1 MIKANVIL
9 DHSKWKNKLKNP
21 NNYIKKKLNKLSKIS
36 FFGKKKQEF
45 SILLT
50 NNKKM
55 KSLNFKFKKKKNE
68 FSILLT
74 NNQKMKSLNFKFRKK
89 NKPTDVLSFP
99 FHHEEKKSVY
109 IGDIAISF
117 EIVNKRSKVSNFF
130 LELDK
135 MWIHGYFHLI
145 GYDHKKIIDFKKM
158 NKKENLVLNYFH
170 K

>member
-9 DHSKWKNKLKNP
+9 DYSKWKKKIKDP
-21 NNYIKKKLNKLSKIS
+21 NNYLKIKLNKLNRILHFK
-36 FFGKKKQEF
+36 KKKQEF

-55 KSLNFKFKKKKNE
+55 RELNY
-68 FSILLT
+68 
-74 NNQKMKSLNFKFRKK
+74 KFRKK

-99 FHHEEKKSVY
+99 LSYNKY
-109 IGDIAISF
+109 IGDIAISY
-117 EIVNKRSKVSNFF
+117 EIINKRSKLTNFF
-130 LELDK
+130 LEFDK
-135 MWIHGYFHLI
+135 MWLHGYFHLI
-145 GYDHKKIIDFKKM
+145 GYDHKKLKDFKKM

>member
-9 DHSKWKNKLKNP
+9 DYSKWKKKIKDP
-21 NNYIKKKLNKLSKIS
+21 NNYLKIKLNKLNRILHFK
-36 FFGKKKQEF
+36 KKKQEF

-55 KSLNFKFKKKKNE
+55 RKLNY
-68 FSILLT
+68 
-74 NNQKMKSLNFKFRKK
+74 KFRKK

-99 FHHEEKKSVY
+99 LSYNKY
-109 IGDIAISF
+109 IGDIAISY
-117 EIVNKRSKVSNFF
+117 EIIDKRSKLTNFF
-130 LELDK
+130 LEFDK
-135 MWIHGYFHLI
+135 MWLHGYFHLI